1 MDRPGLVSRVHEY
14 AEAVSQ
20 YDPYAPREAE
30 PEYQY
35 SPVRRGITFRELIRK
50 LFAPIIA
57 LGLLLLKF
65 GAFAIKF
72 FGIFISIGGYALI
85 WGWKFAVGFVVLI
98 LIHELGHFV
107 EAKRQG
113 LNPSLPVFIPFLG
126 AYVAMKNAP
135 FDPWRNLLVS
145 AAGPFAGGLASLA
158 TWGIGEATD
167 SRLLVALAYSGFLL
181 NLFNLIP
188 VRPFDGGYI
197 WRSVRALNV
206 GRRQHAAW
214 TSTARTVLGGAV
226 YAGLIASLV
235 LGMVATHV
243 PQDRL

>member
-1 MDRPGLVSRVHEY
+1 M
-14 AEAVSQ
+14 SQ
-20 YDPYAPREAE
+20 YDPYRARDFE
-30 PEYQY
+30 PEFQY
-35 SPVRRGITFRELIRK
+35 SPVRQRTPFRELMGK
-50 LFAPIIA
+50 LIAPIVA

-65 GAFAIKF
+65 GGFAIKF
-72 FGIFISIGGYALI
+72 FGVFISIGGYALI
-85 WGWKFAVGFVVLI
+85 WGWKFAVGFVLLI
-98 LIHELGHFV
+98 LVHELGHFV

-167 SRLLVALAYSGFLL
+167 SRLLVALAYAGFLL

-188 VRPFDGGYI
+188 VRPFDGGFI
-197 WRSVRALNV
+197 WRSVRALYV

-214 TSTARTVLGGAV
+214 TSPVRTVLGAAV
-226 YAGLIASLV
+226 YAGLIVTLA
-235 LGMVATHV
+235 LGMYATHV